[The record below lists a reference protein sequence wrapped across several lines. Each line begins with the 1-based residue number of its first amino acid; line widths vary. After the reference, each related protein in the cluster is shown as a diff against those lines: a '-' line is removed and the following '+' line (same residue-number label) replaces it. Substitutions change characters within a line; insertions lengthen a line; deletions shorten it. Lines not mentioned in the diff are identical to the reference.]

1 MTTPNPSSRPVG
13 ENDIYIT
20 RTFDAPRELVW
31 QMFTEPLHM
40 VNWWGPKGF
49 TTPVCEI
56 DLRPGGIWHYVM
68 RAPDGGEFA
77 VDHVYHEI
85 KAPERI
91 VYGPPADDPAR
102 PQAVH
107 TLSFEALGNRTKV
120 SLHTQLPSADERD
133 EMIRRGFAQG
143 VGEGLDTLE
152 AYLKTL

>member
-1 MTTPNPSSRPVG
+1 MTPNPSARPVG
-13 ENDIYIT
+13 ENDIFIT
-20 RTFDAPRELVW
+20 RTFDAPQELVW
-31 QMFTEPLHM
+31 QMFTEPRHM

-68 RAPDGGEFA
+68 RAPDGSEFS

-85 KAPERI
+85 TALERI
-91 VYGPPADDPAR
+91 VYGPPASDPAR

-107 TLSFEALGNRTKV
+107 TLTFEAQGSKTKV
-120 SLHTQLPSADERD
+120 SLHTQLPSATERD
-133 EMIRRGFAQG
+133 EMMRRGFAQG

-152 AYLKTL
+152 AYLRTL